1 MIKPHHSLILIL
13 SVVFFSCSK
22 SNVTNPE
29 TTKTSLWPLKYG
41 NSWTYT
47 DSAFT
52 DSSLVQAYQDTAEIL
67 KGTIADGSGNI
78 YFEVYNPNG
87 WFGSGAYFSVDP
99 SNSFI
104 NGFDSASNTSYLF
117 FQITNQDGALV
128 GNATDFTNPLC
139 AIQDN
144 LYGFASTTTVKGYD
158 CFKNIETNTNCNGV
172 NLETIVTYVAQ
183 GVGVVRIEDYVAD
196 STKNNA
202 LYLDYSQTLNSST
215 IN

>member
-1 MIKPHHSLILIL
+1 MLKPLCSIILIIIIL
-13 SVVFFSCSK
+13 GTSCSK
-22 SNVTNPE
+22 PNVTNPE

-41 NSWTYT
+41 NNWIYT
-47 DSAFT
+47 DSVFT
-52 DSSLVQAYQDTAEIL
+52 DSALTQNYPDTAIVL
-67 KGTIADGSGNI
+67 KNTISDGSGNI
-78 YFEVYNPNG
+78 YFEVYDPIG

-99 SNSFI
+99 SNTFI
-104 NGFDSASNTSYLF
+104 NGYDSASNISYLF
-117 FQITNQDGALV
+117 FQVTGQDGVLV
-128 GNATDFTNPLC
+128 GNGTDFTNPSC
-139 AIQDN
+139 PVQDYQ
-144 LYGFASTTTVKGYD
+144 YGFASPTTIKGYS

-172 NLETIVTYVAQ
+172 TLETIITYVSQ